1 MGKQDC
7 LHIHHWVY
15 AWVRYRQTVGTKET
29 SWKKKTN
36 HKNNTYYIFLGINT
50 INNKVSSI
58 YLYLYLG
65 VVQLVHQISAAG
77 PSVTIELAV
86 TKL

>member
-1 MGKQDC
+1 MFGCGTDKLWELKKQ
-7 LHIHHWVY
+7 IE
-15 AWVRYRQTVGTKET
+15 R
-29 SWKKKTN
+29 KKTN